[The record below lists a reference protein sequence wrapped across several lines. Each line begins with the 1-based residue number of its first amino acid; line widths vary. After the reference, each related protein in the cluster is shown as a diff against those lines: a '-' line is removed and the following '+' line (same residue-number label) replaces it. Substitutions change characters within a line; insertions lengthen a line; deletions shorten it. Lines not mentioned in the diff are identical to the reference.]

1 MKQKRYLRTHILI
14 GCIALAYV
22 VKLRIPSF
30 ESTLWISGA
39 EFEQGQYWRLITV
52 ALVHGGFF
60 HLGFNLYAL
69 HALGT
74 PVELYFG
81 ATRYVIVLLAS
92 LITGS
97 LASALFN
104 DPYTASVGASG
115 MVFGLFGALALIGAR
130 VGIEWRGII
139 GIVFINFTLGF
150 VLGGIDWRAHV
161 GGLIGGTLTTLILD
175 RPKKRLRDI

>member
-1 MKQKRYLRTHILI
+1 MRFRSITSLLV
-14 GCIALAYV
+14 GAIALSYLV
-22 VKLRIPSF
+22 QLLVPSY
-30 ESTLWISGA
+30 ESALWISGA
-39 EFEQGQYWRLITV
+39 EFDQGQYWRLVTV

-69 HALGT
+69 HVLGT

-81 ATRYVIVLLAS
+81 ATKYVVVLLVS
-92 LITGS
+92 LIFGS
-97 LASALFN
+97 LASAFFN

-139 GIVFINFTLGF
+139 GIVLINFALGF

-161 GGLIGGTLTTLILD
+161 GGLIGGTLATVLLD
-175 RPKKRLRDI
+175 RSKKRLSDI

>member
-1 MKQKRYLRTHILI
+1 MRIRSVTNLLV
-14 GCIALAYV
+14 GAIALSYLIQLLV
-22 VKLRIPSF
+22 PNYE
-30 ESTLWISGA
+30 ESLWISGA
-39 EFEQGQYWRLITV
+39 EFDQGQYWRLITV

-69 HALGT
+69 HVLGS

-81 ATRYVIVLLAS
+81 ATRYVIVLLIS
-92 LITGS
+92 LIFGS

-115 MVFGLFGALALIGAR
+115 MVFGLFGALALVGAR

-139 GIVFINFTLGF
+139 GIVLINFALGF

-161 GGLIGGTLTTLILD
+161 GGLIGGTLATLLLD
-175 RPKKRLRDI
+175 RSKKRLSDI

>member
-1 MKQKRYLRTHILI
+1 MRFRSITSLLV
-14 GCIALAYV
+14 GAIALSYLV
-22 VKLRIPSF
+22 QLLVPSY
-30 ESTLWISGA
+30 ESALWISGA
-39 EFEQGQYWRLITV
+39 EFDQGQYWRLVTV

-69 HALGT
+69 HVLGT

-81 ATRYVIVLLAS
+81 ATKYVVVLLVS
-92 LITGS
+92 LIFGS

-139 GIVFINFTLGF
+139 GIVLINFALGF

-161 GGLIGGTLTTLILD
+161 GGLIGGTLATVLLD
-175 RPKKRLRDI
+175 RSKKRLSDI

>member
-1 MKQKRYLRTHILI
+1 MRFRSITGLLV
-14 GCIALAYV
+14 GAIALSYLV
-22 VKLRIPSF
+22 QLLVPSY

-39 EFEQGQYWRLITV
+39 EFDQGQYWRLVTV

-69 HALGT
+69 HVLGT

-81 ATRYVIVLLAS
+81 ATKYVVVLLVS
-92 LITGS
+92 LIFGS

-139 GIVFINFTLGF
+139 GIVLINFALGF

-161 GGLIGGTLTTLILD
+161 GGLIGGTLATVLLD
-175 RPKKRLRDI
+175 RSKKRLSDI

>member
-1 MKQKRYLRTHILI
+1 MRFRSVTNLLV
-14 GCIALAYV
+14 GAIALSYLIQLLV
-22 VKLRIPSF
+22 PNYE
-30 ESTLWISGA
+30 ESLWISGA
-39 EFEQGQYWRLITV
+39 EFDQGQYWRLITV

-69 HALGT
+69 HVLGS

-81 ATRYVIVLLAS
+81 ATRYVIVLLIS
-92 LITGS
+92 LIFGS

-139 GIVFINFTLGF
+139 GIVFINFALGF

-161 GGLIGGTLTTLILD
+161 GGLIGGTLATLLLD
-175 RPKKRLRDI
+175 RSKKRLSDI

>member
-1 MKQKRYLRTHILI
+1 MRIRSVTNLLV
-14 GCIALAYV
+14 GAIALSYLTQLLV
-22 VKLRIPSF
+22 PNYE
-30 ESTLWISGA
+30 ESLWISGA
-39 EFEQGQYWRLITV
+39 EFDQGQYWRLITV

-69 HALGT
+69 HVLGT

-81 ATRYVIVLLAS
+81 ATRYVIVLLIS
-92 LITGS
+92 LIFGS

-115 MVFGLFGALALIGAR
+115 MVFGLFGALALVGAR

-139 GIVFINFTLGF
+139 GIVLINFALGF

-161 GGLIGGTLTTLILD
+161 GGLIGGTLATLVLD
-175 RPKKRLRDI
+175 RSKKRLSDI

>member
-1 MKQKRYLRTHILI
+1 MRFRSITSLLV
-14 GCIALAYV
+14 GAIALSYLV
-22 VKLRIPSF
+22 QLLVPSY

-39 EFEQGQYWRLITV
+39 EFDQGQYWRLVTV

-69 HALGT
+69 HVLGT

-81 ATRYVIVLLAS
+81 ATKYVVVLLVS
-92 LITGS
+92 LIFGS

-139 GIVFINFTLGF
+139 GIVLINLALGLL
-150 VLGGIDWRAHV
+150 VGGVDWRAHI
-161 GGLIGGTLTTLILD
+161 GGLASGATCSLLFTKM
-175 RPKKRLRDI
+175 RRK

>member
-1 MKQKRYLRTHILI
+1 MRIRSITNLLV
-14 GCIALAYV
+14 GAIALSYLIQLLV
-22 VKLRIPSF
+22 PNYE
-30 ESTLWISGA
+30 ESLWISGA
-39 EFEQGQYWRLITV
+39 EFDQGQYWRLITV

-69 HALGT
+69 HVLGS

-81 ATRYVIVLLAS
+81 ATRYVIVLLIS
-92 LITGS
+92 LIFGS

-139 GIVFINFTLGF
+139 GIVLINFALGF

-161 GGLIGGTLTTLILD
+161 GGLIGGTLATLLLD
-175 RPKKRLRDI
+175 RSKKRLSDI

>member
-1 MKQKRYLRTHILI
+1 MRLRNQSLTNLLV
-14 GCIALAYV
+14 GGIALSYLV
-22 VKLRIPSF
+22 QLLVPSY
-30 ESTLWISGA
+30 ESALWISGA
-39 EFEQGQYWRLITV
+39 EFDQGQYWRLIT
-52 ALVHGGFF
+52 AAFVHGGFF

-69 HALGT
+69 HVLGT

-81 ATRYVIVLLAS
+81 KSRYLTVLLAS
-92 LITGS
+92 LLCGS

-104 DPYTASVGASG
+104 NPYTASVGASG

-139 GIVFINFTLGF
+139 GIVLINFALGF

-161 GGLIGGTLTTLILD
+161 GGLIGGTLVTLFLN
-175 RPKKRLRDI
+175 RTK

>member
-1 MKQKRYLRTHILI
+1 MRIRSVTNLLV
-14 GCIALAYV
+14 GVIALSYLIQLLV
-22 VKLRIPSF
+22 PNYE
-30 ESTLWISGA
+30 ESLWISGA
-39 EFEQGQYWRLITV
+39 EFDQGQYWRLITV

-69 HALGT
+69 HVLGS

-81 ATRYVIVLLAS
+81 ARKYIFVLLVS
-92 LITGS
+92 LLFGS

-104 DPYTASVGASG
+104 NPYTASVGASG

-139 GIVFINFTLGF
+139 GIVLINFALGF

-161 GGLIGGTLTTLILD
+161 GGLIGGTLATLLLD
-175 RPKKRLRDI
+175 RSKKRLTDI

>member
-1 MKQKRYLRTHILI
+1 MRIRSVTNLLV
-14 GCIALAYV
+14 GAIALSYLIQLLV
-22 VKLRIPSF
+22 PNYE
-30 ESTLWISGA
+30 ESLWISGA
-39 EFEQGQYWRLITV
+39 EFDQGQYWRLITV

-69 HALGT
+69 HVLGS

-81 ATRYVIVLLAS
+81 ATRYVIVLLIS
-92 LITGS
+92 LIFGS

-139 GIVFINFTLGF
+139 GIVLINFALGF

-161 GGLIGGTLTTLILD
+161 GGLIGGTLATLLLD
-175 RPKKRLRDI
+175 RSKKRLSDI

>member
-1 MKQKRYLRTHILI
+1 MRIRSVTNLMV
-14 GCIALAYV
+14 GAIALSYLIQLLV
-22 VKLRIPSF
+22 PSY
-30 ESTLWISGA
+30 ESSLWISGA
-39 EFEQGQYWRLITV
+39 EFDQGQYWRLITV
-52 ALVHGGFF
+52 AFVHGGFF

-69 HALGT
+69 HVLGT

-81 ATRYVIVLLAS
+81 ATRYVIVLLIS
-92 LITGS
+92 LIFGS

-139 GIVFINFTLGF
+139 GIVLINFALGF

-161 GGLIGGTLTTLILD
+161 GGLIGGTLATLVLD
-175 RPKKRLRDI
+175 RSKKRLSDI

>member
-1 MKQKRYLRTHILI
+1 MRFRSITSLLV
-14 GCIALAYV
+14 GAIALSYLV
-22 VKLRIPSF
+22 QLLVPSY
-30 ESTLWISGA
+30 ESALWISGA
-39 EFEQGQYWRLITV
+39 EFDQGQYWRLVTV

-69 HALGT
+69 HVLGT

-81 ATRYVIVLLAS
+81 ASKYVVVLLVS
-92 LITGS
+92 LIFGS
-97 LASALFN
+97 LASAFFN

-139 GIVFINFTLGF
+139 GIVLINFALGF

-161 GGLIGGTLTTLILD
+161 GGLIGGTLATVLLD
-175 RPKKRLRDI
+175 RSKKRLSDI

>member
-1 MKQKRYLRTHILI
+1 MRIRSVTNLMV
-14 GCIALAYV
+14 GAIALSYLIQLLV
-22 VKLRIPSF
+22 PSY
-30 ESTLWISGA
+30 ESSLWISGA
-39 EFEQGQYWRLITV
+39 EFDQGQYWRLITV

-69 HALGT
+69 HVLGS

-81 ATRYVIVLLAS
+81 ATRYVIVLLIS
-92 LITGS
+92 LIFGS

-139 GIVFINFTLGF
+139 GIVLINFALGF

-161 GGLIGGTLTTLILD
+161 GGLIGGTLATLLLD
-175 RPKKRLRDI
+175 RSKKRLSDI

>member
-1 MKQKRYLRTHILI
+1 MRFRSITSLLV
-14 GCIALAYV
+14 GAIALSYLV
-22 VKLRIPSF
+22 QLLVPSY

-39 EFEQGQYWRLITV
+39 EFDQGQYWRLVTV

-69 HALGT
+69 HVLGT

-81 ATRYVIVLLAS
+81 ATKYVVVLLVS
-92 LITGS
+92 LIFGS
-97 LASALFN
+97 LASAFFN

-139 GIVFINFTLGF
+139 GIVLINFALGF

-161 GGLIGGTLTTLILD
+161 GGLIGGTLATVLLD
-175 RPKKRLRDI
+175 RSKKRLSDI

>member
-1 MKQKRYLRTHILI
+1 MRFRSITGLLV
-14 GCIALAYV
+14 GAIALSYLV
-22 VKLRIPSF
+22 QLLVPSY

-39 EFEQGQYWRLITV
+39 EFDQGQYWRLVTV

-69 HALGT
+69 HVLGT

-81 ATRYVIVLLAS
+81 ASKYVVVLLVS
-92 LITGS
+92 LIFGS

-139 GIVFINFTLGF
+139 GIVLINFALGF

-161 GGLIGGTLTTLILD
+161 GGLIGGTLATVLLD
-175 RPKKRLRDI
+175 RSKKRLSDI

>member
-1 MKQKRYLRTHILI
+1 MRFRSITSLLV
-14 GCIALAYV
+14 GAIALSYLV
-22 VKLRIPSF
+22 QLLVPSY

-39 EFEQGQYWRLITV
+39 EFDQGQYWRLVTV

-69 HALGT
+69 HVLGT

-81 ATRYVIVLLAS
+81 ATKYVVVLLVS
-92 LITGS
+92 LIFGS

-139 GIVFINFTLGF
+139 GIVLINFALGF

-161 GGLIGGTLTTLILD
+161 GGLIGGTLATVLLD
-175 RPKKRLRDI
+175 RSKKRLSDI

>member
-1 MKQKRYLRTHILI
+1 MRDLRLNSMII
-14 GCIALAYV
+14 GAIALSYLIQLLV
-22 VKLRIPSF
+22 PSY
-30 ESTLWISGA
+30 ESSLWISGA
-39 EFEQGQYWRLITV
+39 EFDQGQYWRLITV
-52 ALVHGGFF
+52 AFVHGDFF

-69 HALGT
+69 HVLGT

-81 ATRYVIVLLAS
+81 ATRYVIVLLIS
-92 LITGS
+92 LIFGS

-115 MVFGLFGALALIGAR
+115 MVFGLFGALALVGAR

-139 GIVFINFTLGF
+139 GIVLINFALGF

-161 GGLIGGTLTTLILD
+161 GGLIGGTLATLLLD
-175 RPKKRLRDI
+175 RSKKRLSDI